1 MISKAQIHK
10 FKRKREIYEIRAR
23 DAERNEEEEDANYW
37 KRRLK
42 AVDLKERD
50 AWREDLIQP
59 SSNKFKTHYPTQ
71 HLEMEKGA
79 MERELQIK
87 KDKQSRE
94 EYWKRYKNTTHH
106 DAAKKVCQ
114 M

>member
-10 FKRKREIYEIRAR
+10 FKRKREIYSNRVREA
-23 DAERNEEEEDANYW
+23 EEEDADYW
-37 KRRLK
+37 KRRLR
-42 AVDLKERD
+42 AVDLEEID
-50 AWREDLIQP
+50 AWKEDLIQP
-59 SSNKFKTHYPTQ
+59 SSSSFKTHYPKQ

-79 MERELQIK
+79 EQRELQIK

-94 EYWKRYKNTTHH
+94 EYWKRWKNTTHH

-114 M
+114 S